1 MKSLSSWLVFFGE
14 PLTLLVLDLTLHCRL
29 RIRDSLAHSSGTR
42 TGKEAN
48 AARLPPQREHWAPR
62 NHAQTANFLQSPNLR
77 RGSPRCLPS
86 QPPCRCPPSP
96 NCARLGR
103 GVLTSPN
110 PTSQSPSRGLPT
122 ALGKRG
128 SGAGSRRSTLQ
139 LPDPARPP
147 LTLALPLPLPLRA
160 WQRQRCTRTTSHRP
174 AAVRRPA
181 RLRTSA

>member
-1 MKSLSSWLVFFGE
+1 MSRISLYTVDFISETLSPTLPE
-14 PLTLLVLDLTLHCRL
+14 PGLGRRQTQHAFLRSASTGLRGITLRRQTFSR
-29 RIRDSLAHSSGTR
+29 
-42 TGKEAN
+42 
-48 AARLPPQREHWAPR
+48 
-62 NHAQTANFLQSPNLR
+62 AQTYGEAP
-77 RGSPRCLPS
+77 PRCLPS

-103 GVLTSPN
+103 GVLTPPN
-110 PTSQSPSRGLPT
+110 PTSQSLSRGLPT

-147 LTLALPLPLPLRA
+147 LTLALPLPLRV
-160 WQRQRCTRTTSHRP
+160 WQRQRCTRTSSHRP